1 MTYQLLTFDLDGTLA
16 DTAGEIAEAA
26 NRTIEE
32 LGFARRPV
40 IDITN
45 LIGRGTRELMTRLL
59 SNVAHEQ
66 PALKIEESD
75 LLHRFERHYSDTTGT
90 TATLFEGCKDGL
102 DRLRAAGVAMAC
114 VTNKEHRFALRV
126 LQVTGLL
133 PYFGLVVGGDSLP
146 EKKPHPS
153 MIGHCLNV
161 LGGEPHACAHVGD
174 SHIDVAT
181 AHNAGVAAWA
191 VPYGYNGGE
200 PIESAG
206 PHRVFPS
213 IAAIADHVLALRGA

>member
-1 MTYQLLTFDLDGTLA
+1 MTYQILTFDLDGTLA

-32 LGFARRPV
+32 LGFSRRPV
-40 IDITN
+40 GQITN
-45 LIGRGTRELMTRLL
+45 LIGRGTRELMNKLMAGI
-59 SNVAHEQ
+59 AHEQ
-66 PALKIEESD
+66 PDLHIDEAD
-75 LLHRFERHYSDTTGT
+75 LLHRFERHYGETTGT
-90 TATLFEGCKDGL
+90 MATLFDGCKEGL
-102 DRLRAAGVAMAC
+102 DRLRAAGIAMAC
-114 VTNKEHRFALRV
+114 VTNKEHRFAMRV

-161 LGGEPHACAHVGD
+161 LGGEAQACAHVGD

-181 AHNAGVAAWA
+181 ARNAGVAAWA

-206 PHRVFPS
+206 PNRVFAS
-213 IAAIADHVLALRGA
+213 IAAIADHVLACDAA

>member
-40 IDITN
+40 VEITN
-45 LIGRGTRELMTRLL
+45 LIGRGTRELMVKLMAAI
-59 SNVAHEQ
+59 AHEQ
-66 PALKIEESD
+66 PLREFDEHD
-75 LLHRFERHYSDTTGT
+75 VLCRFERHYGDTTGT
-90 TATLFEGCKDGL
+90 MATLFEGCKEGL
-102 DRLRAAGVAMAC
+102 ERLRAAGVALAC

-126 LQVTGLL
+126 LQATGLQ
-133 PYFGLVVGGDSLP
+133 PYFKLVVGGDSLP

-153 MIGHCLNV
+153 MIGHCFNV
-161 LGGEPHACAHVGD
+161 LGGWPEVCAHVGD

-181 AHNAGVAAWA
+181 AHNAGVTAWA

-206 PHRVFPS
+206 PHQVFSS
-213 IAAIADHVLALRGA
+213 IAAIADHVLALREA